1 MKKHS
6 KFLEFNG
13 KTIVFLDVDGI
24 YWIALKPILKSLNLE
39 SSRYLKRTK
48 RDHFFSTCTDNMS
61 MQVSKNGKSQ
71 LRNMTCLPEKYI
83 YGWICSL
90 NSDNKELTEYKRTCY
105 DLLYNHFHGTITN
118 RKELLMQR
126 DEVDTSIFKIQ
137 EALKVDEER
146 FKELKRLQTKRKSLS
161 QELNSMDKELVK
173 QPELFQDGDPS

>member
-1 MKKHS
+1 
-6 KFLEFNG
+6 
-13 KTIVFLDVDGI
+13 
-24 YWIALKPILKSLNLE
+24 
-39 SSRYLKRTK
+39 
-48 RDHFFSTCTDNMS
+48 
-61 MQVSKNGKSQ
+61 
-71 LRNMTCLPEKYI
+71 
-83 YGWICSL
+83 
-90 NSDNKELTEYKRTCY
+90 
-105 DLLYNHFHGTITN
+105 LLYNHFHGTITN